1 MSKSSAA
8 GSTLTARLGESLRS
22 AIIDGQF
29 PPGSKLPS
37 EAQLGKVH
45 GVSRTVVREAIASLR
60 ADRLVDTRQGAGVFV
75 LEPPQAMVPAALS
88 LQNVDPARVSS
99 MIEVLELR
107 TAVEVESAGL
117 AAVRRS
123 PLQEEVILE
132 RHYAVRACLEAGT
145 SSAEADFALHLAIA
159 EATNN
164 PRFHDFLSMIG
175 SSIIP
180 RAALRSAGEDTER
193 TDQTAYLK
201 LIDEEHRAIVFAISN
216 GDEFGARDAM
226 RKHLR
231 GSQTR
236 YRALLRVNRQDV

>member
-1 MSKSSAA
+1 MNKTGAT
-8 GSTLTARLGESLRS
+8 GSTLTARLGESLRT
-22 AIIDGQF
+22 AIVDGRF
-29 PPGSKLPS
+29 PPGTKLPS
-37 EAQLGKVH
+37 EAQLGKSH

-75 LEPPQAMVPAALS
+75 LDPPQAMVPAALS
-88 LQNVDPARVSS
+88 LQNIDPARVSS

-117 AAVRRS
+117 AALRRS

-145 SSAEADFALHLAIA
+145 SSSEADFALHLAIA

-164 PRFHDFLSMIG
+164 PRFRDFLSMIG
-175 SSIIP
+175 ASVIP
-180 RAALRSAGEDTER
+180 RAALRTGEEE

-216 GDEFGARDAM
+216 GDEDAARDAM
-226 RKHLR
+226 RRHLR

-236 YRALLRVNRQDV
+236 YRSLLRESRKPV

>member
-1 MSKSSAA
+1 MNKARA
-8 GSTLTARLGESLRS
+8 TGGTLTARLGESLRT
-22 AIIDGQF
+22 AIVDGHF
-29 PPGSKLPS
+29 PPGTKLPS
-37 EAQLGKVH
+37 EAQLGKSH

-75 LEPPQAMVPAALS
+75 LEPPQPMVPAALS
-88 LQNVDPARVSS
+88 LQTIDPARVSS

-117 AAVRRS
+117 AALRRS

-145 SSAEADFALHLAIA
+145 SSSEADFALHLAIA

-164 PRFHDFLSMIG
+164 PRFRDFLSMIG
-175 SSIIP
+175 ANVIP
-180 RAALRSAGEDTER
+180 RAALRTGDEE
-193 TDQTAYLK
+193 TDPTAYLK

-216 GDEFGARDAM
+216 GDDDGAREAM
-226 RKHLR
+226 RRHLR

-236 YRALLRVNRQDV
+236 YRALLRENRKAV

>member
-1 MSKSSAA
+1 MNKVRAT
-8 GSTLTARLGESLRS
+8 GGTLTARLGESLRT
-22 AIIDGQF
+22 AIVDGLF
-29 PPGSKLPS
+29 PPGTKLPS
-37 EAQLGKVH
+37 EAQLGKSH

-88 LQNVDPARVSS
+88 LQNIDPARVSS

-117 AAVRRS
+117 AALRRS

-145 SSAEADFALHLAIA
+145 SSSEADFALHIAIA

-164 PRFHDFLSMIG
+164 PRFRDFLSMIG
-175 SSIIP
+175 ANVIP
-180 RAALRSAGEDTER
+180 RAALRTGDEEAS
-193 TDQTAYLK
+193 QSAYLK

-216 GDEFGARDAM
+216 GDDDGAREAM
-226 RKHLR
+226 RRHLR

-236 YRALLRVNRQDV
+236 YRSLLRENRKAV

>member
-1 MSKSSAA
+1 MNKGGT
-8 GSTLTARLGESLRS
+8 GSTLTARLGESLRT
-22 AIIDGQF
+22 AIVDGHF
-29 PPGSKLPS
+29 PPGTKLPS
-37 EAQLGKVH
+37 EAQLGKSH

-75 LEPPQAMVPAALS
+75 LEPPQPMVPAALA
-88 LQNVDPARVSS
+88 LHNIDPARVSS

-117 AAVRRS
+117 AALRRS
-123 PLQEEVILE
+123 PLQEEMILE
-132 RHYAVRACLEAGT
+132 RHYAVRACLEAGI
-145 SSAEADFALHLAIA
+145 SSSEADFALHLAIA

-175 SSIIP
+175 GNVIP
-180 RAALRSAGEDTER
+180 RAALRTGDEEGDPTS
-193 TDQTAYLK
+193 YLK

-216 GDEFGARDAM
+216 GDDDGARDAM
-226 RKHLR
+226 RRHLR

-236 YRALLRVNRQDV
+236 YRALLRQNRKAV